1 MQGISK
7 YGMPTPWKNAL
18 GIVLQGKMCWI
29 RCLITLK
36 TSEQV
41 LYWPLCSW
49 LDNNSFNNTKAKYF
63 VLAML
68 WGKHLLQLGIKQKQH
83 DYKFGSWPIRK
94 PKVHLSS
101 WIKKYTTQ
109 ANNQSNFKCQ
119 LHFNL
124 SSSSP
129 SVWMLS
135 IIDCNGRLFLR
146 QNLLQRYCGITST
159 MSVRQICI
167 NANMHKHISPT
178 DLLKLPCQITTC
190 WRKITQHRCFKAT
203 WFLQL
208 M

>member
-1 MQGISK
+1 
-7 YGMPTPWKNAL
+7 
-18 GIVLQGKMCWI
+18 
-29 RCLITLK
+29 
-36 TSEQV
+36 
-41 LYWPLCSW
+41 
-49 LDNNSFNNTKAKYF
+49 
-63 VLAML
+63 
-68 WGKHLLQLGIKQKQH
+68 
-83 DYKFGSWPIRK
+83 
-94 PKVHLSS
+94 LS
-101 WIKKYTTQ
+101 
-109 ANNQSNFKCQ
+109 
-119 LHFNL
+119 L
-124 SSSSP
+124 SSP

-167 NANMHKHISPT
+167 NANTHKHISPT